1 MKKLL
6 LYVFLAL
13 VPCVA
18 SAQIQ
23 QPSASNVSALSQRF
37 GYFSYQTVLQSMP
50 AYAKTRRNL
59 SYLSNKYDV
68 EMKRVEEEFNN
79 KYEEFLE
86 GQRDFAPSIL
96 EKRQAELRDLMEK
109 NIAFREQS
117 KRLLKQA
124 EQNAMAPLKASIAAA
139 VSKIGKQQGLAFVL
153 NTDNDAVPYI
163 DTSLGIDITATLESA
178 LQ

>member
-23 QPSASNVSALSQRF
+23 PSVSNVSAPSQRF

-50 AYAKTRRNL
+50 AYAKTRSNL
-59 SYLSNKYDV
+59 SDLSNKYDA

-163 DTSLGIDITATLESA
+163 DTSLGIDITAALESA